1 MTVWRV
7 TALLLLLAASA
18 TAAGCAS
25 DLDCSL
31 NGVCTGATPAGACEC
46 DAPWKG
52 SSCGVL
58 AYKTTPRSGFNLY
71 TESDPHNTWNG
82 AILRGSDGMYHC
94 YNPLFPPGELGGT
107 TTLMHGTATNVT
119 GPFKVPTTAVP
130 AAVSV
135 CSSAAG
141 AAATMTSFPLSV
153 ATCASTTAAAATVSM
168 CSFAASAAGSCRS
181 TCCCFCK
188 WDPKMDITIPLLGAF
203 DGPKSVVFTEDGKTR
218 YSLWLGGNVYLADS
232 AAGPFTMLEGFKY
245 PGHNPAPLFHNGS
258 FYTIT
263 SMSGSIMT
271 TPRLVSGAVWTQW
284 TSLEA
289 ARSLVPKDW
298 LPEDPDM
305 WVDSRGNWH
314 IVNHCYNNHEFEN
327 CGTSVLSSHF
337 FSPDGKVWHF
347 LEQGVQPYSHTV
359 QYDDGTSHNFVTME
373 RPNMFFDEHGQLTHI
388 HLAADLVTGPEGCG
402 NRTGPHGGPAHF
414 GHTPCDNCKYEDHG
428 VSLITNSPAMLLYCS
443 SRIIC

>member
-1 MTVWRV
+1 MGSRTHRIHLCATARRLLHGLKSSSWATAMTDMEVRCV

-46 DAPWKG
+46 DPPWKG

-71 TESDPHNTWNG
+71 TESDPHYTESDPRNTWNG
-82 AILRGSDGMYHC
+82 AILRGTDEFSDGLYHC

-107 TTLMHGTATNVT
+107 TTLMHGTATNIT
-119 GPFKVPTTAVP
+119 GPW
-130 AAVSV
+130 
-135 CSSAAG
+135 
-141 AAATMTSFPLSV
+141 
-153 ATCASTTAAAATVSM
+153 
-168 CSFAASAAGSCRS
+168 
-181 TCCCFCK
+181 K
-188 WDPKMDITIPLLGAF
+188 WDPKMDIAIPLLGAF

-232 AAGPFTMLEGFKY
+232 AAGPFTMLAGFKY

-271 TPRLVSGAVWTQW
+271 TPRLVSGAQWTQW
-284 TSLEA
+284 TSLAA
-289 ARSLVPKDW
+289 ARPLVPKDW

-337 FSPDGKVWHF
+337 FSQDGKVWHF

-428 VSLITNSPAMLLYCS
+428 GTT
-443 SRIIC
+443 IIALDV

>member
-1 MTVWRV
+1 MGSRTHRIHLCATARRLLHGLKSSSWATAMKDMAVRCV

-82 AILRGSDGMYHC
+82 AILRGSDDGLYHC

-107 TTLMHGTATNVT
+107 TTLMHGTATNIT
-119 GPFKVPTTAVP
+119 GPW
-130 AAVSV
+130 
-135 CSSAAG
+135 
-141 AAATMTSFPLSV
+141 
-153 ATCASTTAAAATVSM
+153 
-168 CSFAASAAGSCRS
+168 
-181 TCCCFCK
+181 K
-188 WDPKMDITIPLLGAF
+188 WDPKMDIPIPLLGAF

-271 TPRLVSGAVWTQW
+271 TPRLVSGAQWTQW
-284 TSLEA
+284 TSLAA

-337 FSPDGKVWHF
+337 FSQDGKVWHF

-428 VSLITNSPAMLLYCS
+428 GTT
-443 SRIIC
+443 IIALDV